1 LLHLDIVA
9 YGREPDGP
17 IAPTIGVY
25 CPIGSESSP
34 IMQFFDSM
42 GWHKVAEQ
50 ALAYFTEKQHEDG
63 FIQNFGGYMLETGAA
78 LWSMGEHYRYTGDE
92 AWVKRIKNNLVRACE
107 YMLAWRRRN
116 IREELRG
123 RGYGLLE
130 GKVADP
136 PDPFHS
142 FMLNGYAYLGMARAA
157 EMLAKVDL
165 KESRRW
171 AREAA
176 ALKQDIRT
184 AFFEARARSP
194 VVPLGDGTWAPS
206 APPWAESSGPV
217 ALYAEPAHWFTHG
230 TFTARD
236 SLLGP
241 IYLILQEVIDP
252 HEQAADFLVDWHAEL
267 MCVRNVALSQPY
279 YSRHDYAHIRR
290 GEVKPFLKTYYNA
303 FTGLADRETYTFWEH
318 YFHASPHKTHEEGWF
333 LMQTRWMLW
342 LEDGRTLRLLPGV
355 PRAWL
360 EHGKQIA
367 LRNVASYF
375 GPISLQVESKVND
388 CVIEATIEC
397 RSDRQPQRVAVR
409 LPHPCGLKAV
419 AAHGGAYCPE
429 SETVLIEEFRDSAKV
444 VLRF

>member
-1 LLHLDIVA
+1 
-9 YGREPDGP
+9 
-17 IAPTIGVY
+17 
-25 CPIGSESSP
+25 
-34 IMQFFDSM
+34 
-42 GWHKVAEQ
+42 
-50 ALAYFTEKQHEDG
+50 
-63 FIQNFGGYMLETGAA
+63 
-78 LWSMGEHYRYTGDE
+78 
-92 AWVKRIKNNLVRACE
+92 VKRIKNNLVRACE